1 MNANALSTLVSAV
14 RSELSD
20 VTQQAANE
28 FDSLRP
34 IRPLLER
41 RCVSV
46 DDALFRLWEASG
58 LSKSGAALI
67 AVGGY
72 GRGEL
77 FPSSDV
83 DILILLSR
91 TLTVFLVIWSWT
103 KIQEFFTSQMQEP
116 IGFFG

>member
-34 IRPLLER
+34 VRPLLER

-46 DDALFRLWEASG
+46 DNALFRHWATCG
-58 LSKSGAALI
+58 LSKSGAALMP
-67 AVGGY
+67 VGG
-72 GRGEL
+72 
-77 FPSSDV
+77 FA
-83 DILILLSR
+83 
-91 TLTVFLVIWSWT
+91 
-103 KIQEFFTSQMQEP
+103 
-116 IGFFG
+116 